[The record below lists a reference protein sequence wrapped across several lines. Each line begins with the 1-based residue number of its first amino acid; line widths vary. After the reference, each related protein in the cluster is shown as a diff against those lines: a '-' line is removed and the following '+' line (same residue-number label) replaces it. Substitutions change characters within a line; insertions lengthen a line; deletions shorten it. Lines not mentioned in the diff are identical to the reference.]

1 MFFENEQSQSLM
13 TKANEFADSCNAGFI
28 MTGTNFEQQCMC
40 SYRQTYAL
48 FYSNSYGYRVS
59 LLNNCSQRNNAVL

>member
-28 MTGTNFEQQCMC
+28 MTGTNFEQQCTC
-40 SYRQTYAL
+40 RYRQTYAL
-48 FYSNSYGYRVS
+48 FYS
-59 LLNNCSQRNNAVL
+59 